1 MKVFCENADCLYCYD
16 GECRKEDFITVGVDI
31 DCGCEDYL
39 CYLDSPEYQSEYYA
53 RVKGKDGKIYKRKLY
68 GKRIEYK
75 DIVLYTDSHPSPNWN
90 VVITE
95 EKTGLLAGY
104 LDEIEKHYEKIVETC
119 KDISDVRE
127 LPDEPEG
134 EGECHGI

>member
-16 GECRKEDFITVGVDI
+16 GECRKGDFIAVGEDF

-53 RVKGKDGKIYKRKLY
+53 RVKGKDGKIYKRKSY
-68 GKRIEYK
+68 GKRIKYK
-75 DIVLYTDSHPSPNWN
+75 NLVFYTKSHPNSF
-90 VVITE
+90 VVVTE
-95 EKTGLLAGY
+95 EKTGLLAGHWS
-104 LDEIEKHYEKIVETC
+104 DIEKHYEKIVETC

-127 LPDEPEG
+127 LPDEP
-134 EGECHGI
+134 